1 MEHAASHPP
10 EDPYINLYSGLGLVV
25 EGFICAGWLRVSFVR
40 VGGFRLR
47 VDGLA
52 GGMQAP
58 LFGVVIQ
65 ISGFWFQ
72 CWGFRVQGL
81 FSLVMGI
88 GVPG

>member
-1 MEHAASHPP
+1 M
-10 EDPYINLYSGLGLVV
+10 
-25 EGFICAGWLRVSFVR
+25 R